1 MIDQDHVFEGGRLQP
16 LAIQLWE
23 KQDGRQLHRKL
34 HQERVGLE
42 TGGLLFAFADFVH
55 DLSSSVLCY
64 PVVQLG
70 CVLSS
75 VISQVDR
82 RYFNFHDLTSSVLLY
97 LVVQLRLG
105 CVLLSADI
113 SQVDNLHER
122 LSNVSTVL
130 QDIGPVWY
138 FVHIWLSWFCK
149 FCIFRK
155 NEFISLYNFLPWY
168 ALANVL
174 LIVGGIKVQ
183 NIHSIL
189 TTRKTCS
196 STFWSF
202 KFDIFSLLGDQR
214 SSINLDGRYGT
225 TSFSKNMRK
234 YEISHI

>member
-1 MIDQDHVFEGGRLQP
+1 MFLKVDASNRLRSSCEKSKMDANYTGNCTKREWAWRQVVFFLLLLILFMTFPHLFSFTLLSNWVVYCLQ
-16 LAIQLWE
+16 LFLRW
-23 KQDGRQLHRKL
+23 
-34 HQERVGLE
+34 
-42 TGGLLFAFADFVH
+42 TGVLLFVFV
-55 DLSSSVLCY
+55 Y
-64 PVVQLG
+64 FPVV
-70 CVLSS
+70 
-75 VISQVDR
+75 R
-82 RYFNFHDLTSSVLLY
+82 RCFNFHGLSSSVLLY

-138 FVHIWLSWFCK
+138 FVDIWYSWFSK

-196 STFWSF
+196 STF
-202 KFDIFSLLGDQR
+202 
-214 SSINLDGRYGT
+214 
-225 TSFSKNMRK
+225 
-234 YEISHI
+234 